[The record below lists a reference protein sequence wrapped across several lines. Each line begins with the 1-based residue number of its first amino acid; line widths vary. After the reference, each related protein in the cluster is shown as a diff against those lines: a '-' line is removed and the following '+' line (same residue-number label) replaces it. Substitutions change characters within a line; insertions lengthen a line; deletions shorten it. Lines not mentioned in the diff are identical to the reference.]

1 MELKLQQFESP
12 EESPDEVSILEEE
25 VTSIS
30 QCRAT
35 WKKDISSSYSNLI
48 LKTKEKTSVPRES
61 TIQKQSTNKSQIQ
74 V

>member
-30 QCRAT
+30 QCRAI